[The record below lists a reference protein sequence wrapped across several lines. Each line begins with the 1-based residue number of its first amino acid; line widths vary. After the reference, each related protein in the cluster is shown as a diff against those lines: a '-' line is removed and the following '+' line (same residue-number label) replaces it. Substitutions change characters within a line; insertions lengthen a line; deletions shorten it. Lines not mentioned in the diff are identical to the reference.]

1 MVKTQAGLGRRG
13 PAEAGRV
20 EVLDAAAAVFMERG
34 FTATSVDDIAE
45 VMGST
50 KGRIYHYYRSK
61 ADIFLDLLM
70 LAMSDLLERIRPI
83 VERTD
88 LSAAERLQMAARMHA
103 LVMMTE
109 SARSRVAVQGAEMH
123 LMQDAGA
130 KQRGAL
136 QSFVQMRD
144 EYEQH
149 FADMVND
156 GVAAGEFRDVPAR
169 LAAKPVLGA
178 LNWINMWYRPR
189 PGEDVT
195 AMADEFALFVVQG
208 LRPLTEAARGGF
220 MARRP
225 RRVGR
230 VASAAPADPAPGPRA
245 RRDG

>member
-1 MVKTQAGLGRRG
+1 MVRTQAGLGRRG
-13 PAEAGRV
+13 PAEAGRL

-45 VMGST
+45 VLGST

-70 LAMSDLLERIRPI
+70 FAMSDLLERIRPI

-88 LSAAERLQMAARMHA
+88 LSASERLQMAARMHA
-103 LVMMTE
+103 FVMMTE

-130 KQRGAL
+130 KQREAL

-149 FADMVND
+149 FADMVDD
-156 GVAAGEFRDVPAR
+156 GVATGEFRDLPPR
-169 LAAKPVLGA
+169 LAVKPVLGA

-189 PGEDVT
+189 PGEDVA

-208 LRPLTEAARGGF
+208 LRPLREASARGGF

-230 VASAAPADPAPGPRA
+230 VG
-245 RRDG
+245 